1 MTSDG
6 SLINDDGTRYN
17 YAAVAQMLN
26 PSKRDSMG
34 AFGEFEIE
42 GVGTAYMEMNY
53 STFNTNAGIAQSGTF
68 FNDEYQL
75 LFDNE
80 SLTMNG
86 KLQLIMHLLMVLTML
101 MVV

>member
-26 PSKRDSMG
+26 PSQ
-34 AFGEFEIE
+34 EIIW
-42 GVGTAYMEMNY
+42 VLLVSLKSKALVLHQMEMNY
-53 STFNTNAGIAQSGTF
+53 STFATVGGIAQSGTF

-75 LFDNE
+75 LFDNK
-80 SLTMNG
+80 SCHKHG
-86 KLQLIMHLLMVLTML
+86 KILLIMHLLMVLTMQ

>member
-26 PSKRDSMG
+26 PSKRDNMG

-53 STFNTNAGIAQSGTF
+53 STFNTNAWYCSIR
-68 FNDEYQL
+68 YIL
-75 LFDNE
+75 
-80 SLTMNG
+80 
-86 KLQLIMHLLMVLTML
+86 
-101 MVV
+101 